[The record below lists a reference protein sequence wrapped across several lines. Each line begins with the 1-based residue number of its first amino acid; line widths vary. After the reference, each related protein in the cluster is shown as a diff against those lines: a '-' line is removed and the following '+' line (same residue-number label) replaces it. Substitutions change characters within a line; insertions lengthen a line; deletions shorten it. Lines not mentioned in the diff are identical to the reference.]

1 MVLPG
6 ALERGWGWESRKR
19 ASFPPSH
26 GGFGGMSHVLSTLLL
41 LPVENE
47 GKILLNKTILSEY
60 PAAEDTKQTRSKC
73 GFPSGDALHAQ

>member
-1 MVLPG
+1 MGLGIKKTWVI
-6 ALERGWGWESRKR
+6 
-19 ASFPPSH
+19 PPITC
-26 GGFGGMSHVLSTLLL
+26 GFGGMSHVLSTLLL

-47 GKILLNKTILSEY
+47 GKILQNKTILSEY